1 MNEGGSIE
9 ALLRELLTEIRDFR
23 QEFRQ
28 EFRRLL
34 NPTLTPVKTVLL
46 SRDQGRRLRALRK
59 GLDMNQAQFGAKI
72 GRSAVG
78 VSAWETGETAVPL
91 TTLEMIA
98 AATGVSL
105 EWLLDGEVRDR

>member
-1 MNEGGSIE
+1 MSEDARIE
-9 ALLRELLTEIRDFR
+9 ALLRELLTEIR
-23 QEFRQ
+23 EFRL
-28 EFRRLL
+28 EIRNRL
-34 NPTLTPVKTVLL
+34 NPTLAPVKTVLL

-59 GLDMNQAQFGAKI
+59 GLDMNQAQFGKKI

-98 AATGVSL
+98 AACGVTL
-105 EWLLDGEVRDR
+105 EWLLDGPARDR